1 MTKFFV
7 ILNCVNI
14 PLGFEMET
22 YTPRLLIMCPIKLVS
37 GWLAE
42 TVSGTHLKK

>member
-7 ILNCVNI
+7 ILNCVNT
-14 PLGFEMET
+14 PLGLEMET
-22 YTPRLLIMCPIKLVS
+22 HPPLITCPVKLVS
-37 GWLAE
+37 WWLAE